1 MIQISIADI
10 RGRQEN
16 GYIPEQVKK
25 MLSSRVQGR
34 IGRKAALES
43 SVAELLLLRVLRNRV
58 SGQDPAAERQSSGIL
73 GQDPAAER
81 QSSDISGRD
90 SAASSLPSGISKRDP
105 AAVRQSSGIPV
116 PLRIAERQDGKPYL
130 ADCPDLHYNLSHSG
144 GLVLCALGDEE
155 VGADVQIWQPDRIG
169 LAEKICTA
177 EERQALRAAEDPV
190 RAFFDL
196 WTAKEAYLK
205 YLGTGIRRRMNS
217 FRVEKDMVID
227 RDGPPEKIHIRQLTL
242 IRGFSAAVCAKNA
255 RTAEMEAVYSDH
267 PEDFRPSGLPCA
279 GLGRVVSLTR

>member
-10 RGRQEN
+10 RGRQKN
-16 GYIPEQVKK
+16 GDIPEQVKK

-34 IGRKAALES
+34 FGRKAALES
-43 SVAELLLLRVLRNRV
+43 SAAELLLIRALCGRV
-58 SGQDPAAERQSSGIL
+58 SGQDSAAARQSS
-73 GQDPAAER
+73 R
-81 QSSDISGRD
+81 IS
-90 SAASSLPSGISKRDP
+90 
-105 AAVRQSSGIPV
+105 V
-116 PLRIAERQDGKPYL
+116 PLHIAERRDGKPYL
-130 ADCPDLHYNLSHSG
+130 ADYPDLHYNLSHSG
-144 GLVLCALGDEE
+144 GMVLCALGDEE

-177 EERQALRAAEDPV
+177 EERQALRAAENPV

-227 RDGPPEKIHIRQLTL
+227 RDGPPEEIHIRQLAL
-242 IRGFSAAVCAKNA
+242 VRGFSAAVCAKNA
-255 RTAEMEAVYSDH
+255 RTAEMEAVYTDH
-267 PEDFRPSGLPCA
+267 PEDFRSSGLPCA
-279 GLGRVVSLTR
+279 SLERVVSLTR

>member
-58 SGQDPAAERQSSGIL
+58 SGQDPAAERQLSGIL
-73 GQDPAAER
+73 GQDPAAVH
-81 QSSDISGRD
+81 QSF
-90 SAASSLPSGISKRDP
+90 
-105 AAVRQSSGIPV
+105 GIPV

-144 GLVLCALGDEE
+144 GLVLCALGDEG

-255 RTAEMEAVYSDH
+255 QSAEMEAVYTDH

-279 GLGRVVSLTR
+279 GLGRVISLTR